1 MDEAFKD
8 DFEAKLKRREANRL
22 RLEEMYHRD
31 NPRVVRD
38 LEDAA
43 KQVDIEATGYQEQA
57 ADDAREER
65 AARSRIPPEDT
76 E

>member
-8 DFEAKLKRREANRL
+8 DFEAKVKRREASKL
-22 RLEEMYHRD
+22 RIEEMYNRD

-43 KQVDIEATGYQEQA
+43 KQLDAAAAGYQDQA

-65 AARSRIPPEDT
+65 AARSRIPPER
-76 E
+76 